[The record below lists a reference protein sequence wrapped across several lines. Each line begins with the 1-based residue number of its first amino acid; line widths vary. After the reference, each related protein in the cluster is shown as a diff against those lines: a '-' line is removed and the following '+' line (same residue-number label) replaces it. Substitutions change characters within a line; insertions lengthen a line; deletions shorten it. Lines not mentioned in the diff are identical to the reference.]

1 MLDRYDQS
9 HDWAECE
16 EEDSPGHYMCNKCYI
31 CTCCYTEL
39 AKKPCEGEPE
49 FEIYETVEVISE

>member
-9 HDWAECE
+9 HNWAECE
-16 EEDSPGHYMCNKCYI
+16 EEDSPGHYMCNECYI

-39 AKKPCEGEPE
+39 AKKPCKGEPE
-49 FEIYETVEVISE
+49 FEIYETWR